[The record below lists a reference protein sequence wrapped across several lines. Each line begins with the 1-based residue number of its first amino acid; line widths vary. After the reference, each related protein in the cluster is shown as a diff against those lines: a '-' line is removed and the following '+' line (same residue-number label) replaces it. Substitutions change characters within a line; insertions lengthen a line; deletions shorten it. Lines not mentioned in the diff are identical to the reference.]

1 MKYLNIFFKDQIIRS
16 ESLYLKKNPS
26 ADLIFNSASSI
37 LNFIDKEFNK
47 KKFLFFCGPG
57 NNGNDGK
64 KVCDLN
70 SKINFFKLI
79 EVNKNF
85 EISKSLIKLM
95 KECDIIIDAI
105 FGFGLNRK
113 IEKNI
118 EEIIL
123 SINRSNKM
131 VISLDLPSGID
142 VDSGRI
148 FNVAVKS
155 DITLALG
162 FYKPC
167 HFLNPGKNYCGR
179 KKLLKLN
186 LPLPPKNKINIK
198 IIDKNFI
205 TKDRVNFKYDIHKY
219 NKGSVLIY
227 GGKMSGASRLSALS
241 ARRVGAGLSTINVDE
256 ENLRFYGGCEP
267 GTILSCSKEIN
278 FEKIK
283 SIVIGTGLGKDY
295 NKKRVINILKLTNLP
310 VVLDAD
316 ALNIFENSKKELFK
330 ALKNRKMNILTPH
343 QGEFKK
349 LFGFDGK
356 SKIHDALE
364 AAKITASIVVYK
376 GNDTVIATPKGD
388 VWININA
395 RNSLATAGTGDILT
409 GLIAGLIAQGR
420 KLVEACITA
429 NWILGDMSQ
438 NKNNMIAEDFVDQI
452 NFYNNCLN
460 NN

>member
-1 MKYLNIFFKDQIIRS
+1 MKYFNIFFKDQIIRS
-16 ESLYLKKNPS
+16 ENLYLKKNPS
-26 ADLIFNSASSI
+26 ADLIFNSAYSI

-47 KKFLFFCGPG
+47 KKFLFFCGTG

-64 KVCDLN
+64 RVCNLD

-85 EISKSLIKLM
+85 EISKSLIKQI

-113 IEKNI
+113 LEKNI

-123 SINRSNKM
+123 IINRSNKT
-131 VISLDLPSGID
+131 VISIDIPSGID
-142 VDSGRI
+142 ADTGKI

-162 FYKPC
+162 FFKPC
-167 HFLNPGKNYCGR
+167 HFLNPGKSYCGR

-186 LPLPPKNKINIK
+186 LPLPPKNEINIK
-198 IIDKNFI
+198 IINKNFI
-205 TKDRVNFKYDIHKY
+205 QKSKFKYDIHKY

-256 ENLRFYGGCEP
+256 ENLKFYGGCEP
-267 GTILSCSKEIN
+267 GTIVSCSKEIN
-278 FEKIK
+278 FRKIN
-283 SIVIGTGLGKDY
+283 SIVLGPGLGKDY
-295 NKKRVINILKLTNLP
+295 NKKKVINILKQTNLP
-310 VVLDAD
+310 VVIDAD
-316 ALNIFENSKKELFK
+316 ALNIFKNSKKELFDT
-330 ALKNRKMNILTPH
+330 LKNRKMNILTPH
-343 QGEFKK
+343 HGEFKN

-364 AAKITASIVVYK
+364 AAKVTASIVVYK

-395 RNSLATAGTGDILT
+395 KNTLATAGTGDILT

-438 NKNNMIAEDFVDQI
+438 NRNNIIAEDFVDQI